1 MTFQQIRYL
10 LEIHRT
16 GSVAA
21 AAKALYLVPSSL
33 SIAISNLEQELGCR
47 IFERTRSGMIPTPE
61 GLEIIHHA
69 NRIYASYCQ
78 ILKPKQ
84 NERAAIRICGTEFA
98 PTGDAFVRLIEEN
111 QDRTDIT
118 FSKTFGPYKLL
129 NKKIIAGEADLLVL
143 VHNESS
149 LLSIQNN
156 AKANG
161 LAVKVLKKMPL
172 SAAIGPGHRLYSK
185 ETVDYR
191 ELEHDRIADLSRS
204 SVFSNQPLKNIL
216 PLRKEQALSVSDAQ
230 IQQKLVD
237 KGLAYSI
244 GAEFPTEE
252 TKARRLRYI
261 RIGELN
267 TVLIAVYNPALPM
280 LPEVRRYLELLQEE
294 LDK

>member
-1 MTFQQIRYL
+1 
-10 LEIHRT
+10 
-16 GSVAA
+16 
-21 AAKALYLVPSSL
+21 
-33 SIAISNLEQELGCR
+33 
-47 IFERTRSGMIPTPE
+47 
-61 GLEIIHHA
+61 
-69 NRIYASYCQ
+69 
-78 ILKPKQ
+78 
-84 NERAAIRICGTEFA
+84 
-98 PTGDAFVRLIEEN
+98 LIEEN